1 MSFDRVREFQEIKI
15 VKSVDFRIFITS
27 LKTLQTEIPNRQPIE
42 VQRVLGDR
50 IQQLW
55 DEALNLD
62 PDLLNLSEAE
72 VTALRNYFYAN
83 ELMVRCKESA
93 VRVTEG
99 VWAGIEERMLKV
111 QGDKDGRHK

>member
-1 MSFDRVREFQEIKI
+1 LSFDRVREFQEIKI
-15 VKSVDFRIFITS
+15 FKSVDFRILITR

-50 IQQLW
+50 IRQLW
-55 DEALNLD
+55 YNALSLS
-62 PDLLNLSEAE
+62 PDLLNLSKSEL
-72 VTALRNYFYAN
+72 TALQNYFYAN

-111 QGDKDGRHK
+111 QGDKDGSP

>member
-1 MSFDRVREFQEIKI
+1 M
-15 VKSVDFRIFITS
+15 
-27 LKTLQTEIPNRQPIE
+27 
-42 VQRVLGDR
+42 QRVFGDR
-50 IQQLW
+50 IRQLW
-55 DEALNLD
+55 YNALNLT
-62 PDLLNLSEAE
+62 PDLLNLSESE
-72 VTALRNYFYAN
+72 LTALQNYFYAN